1 MNIKQ
6 GENKSFKFQILNQ
19 NGDPNED
26 VVSDIVFTAE
36 KTMPCG
42 KSVKI
47 VKRLNDGIVF
57 DPETF
62 YYLMSFEPDD
72 TINID
77 AGNYPFDIKVKRSN
91 LQYFV
96 LVEGNLKIVK
106 SYTGVI

>member
-6 GENKSFKFQILNQ
+6 GEDKSFKFQILNQ

-36 KTMPCG
+36 YELPCG
-42 KSVKI
+42 QTTKI
-47 VKRLNDGIVF
+47 VKKLNDGIIF
-57 DPETF
+57 DAETF
-62 YYLMSFEPDD
+62 YYLMNFEPED
-72 TINID
+72 TIN
-77 AGNYPFDIKVKRSN
+77 APVGNYPFDIKVRRSN

-96 LVEGNLKIVK
+96 LAKGDLKIIK

>member
-6 GENKSFKFQILNQ
+6 GEDKSFKFQILNQ

-36 KTMPCG
+36 YELPCG
-42 KSVKI
+42 QKTQI
-47 VKRLNDGIVF
+47 VKRMGDGIVF

-62 YYLMSFEPDD
+62 YYLMAFDASD
-72 TINID
+72 TINAPI
-77 AGNYPFDIKVKRSN
+77 GNYPFDIKVKRAN

-96 LVEGNLKIVK
+96 LAKGEFKIIK